1 MQEYVIIVAGGK
13 GERMGGPSPKQFLQ
27 LNDTPV
33 IFHTLQRFI
42 NYNPAIQII
51 VVVHPEYLDFWAD
64 LCSLCQFNTTVTL
77 VSGGKERFYSVRNG
91 LEVIEGSNGIVA
103 VHDAVRPLVS
113 EGTIERS
120 FNAALAFGAA
130 VPVMPV
136 VDSVRVVNGTENHP
150 VDRTRY
156 RLVQTP
162 QCFEI
167 NLLRDAYNQDFRLT
181 FTDDASVV
189 EAFGHPVQLV
199 EGNRENIKLTTPVDM
214 IIAESLLRS

>member
-1 MQEYVIIVAGGK
+1 
-13 GERMGGPSPKQFLQ
+13 
-27 LNDTPV
+27 
-33 IFHTLQRFI
+33 
-42 NYNPAIQII
+42 
-51 VVVHPEYLDFWAD
+51 
-64 LCSLCQFNTTVTL
+64 
-77 VSGGKERFYSVRNG
+77 VRNG